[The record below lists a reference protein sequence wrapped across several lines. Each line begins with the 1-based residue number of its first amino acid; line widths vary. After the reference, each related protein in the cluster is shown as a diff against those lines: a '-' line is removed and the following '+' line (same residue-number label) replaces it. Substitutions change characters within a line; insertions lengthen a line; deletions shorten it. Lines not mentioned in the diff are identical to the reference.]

1 MKNAIQQ
8 GSLLDMPALEN
19 KEVKPSQPVREK
31 KMSRLEELITKLC
44 PNGVEYK
51 TLGELCTIYDGTHQT
66 PKYTTSGVKFVSVEN
81 IDDLY
86 SSKKYISIEDY
97 EKNYKIKPQ
106 KNDIFMTR
114 IGTIGYCTVVNGS
127 EPLAYYVTLTLIRPN
142 QDEIISKYVKY
153 IIESKH
159 GRKELWKRTLVNA
172 SPIKINLGEIGKIK
186 IPVPPLPIQEEIVR
200 ILDAF
205 SELTAELTAELAKR
219 KQQYQYYSK
228 CFIENYSSAILVPI
242 GDLGKWSGGK
252 TPSMASPEYWT
263 DGTIPWVS
271 SKDMKHFNMLDTEDH
286 ISDIAI
292 EEAGMKLLPAHSVAI
307 VTRSGI
313 LRHTLP
319 VAYIPFRATI
329 NQDIK
334 ALVPNKGI
342 SSRYIALT
350 LQAYSEDI
358 RIRTKKE
365 GGTVDSLEF
374 SKILKF
380 KVPVP
385 PLEEQ
390 ERIVSILDRFD
401 ALCNDLTS
409 GLPAE
414 IEARKKQYEY
424 YRDKLLTFK
433 EAV

>member
-19 KEVKPSQPVREK
+19 KEMKPSQPVIEK
-31 KMSRLEELITKLC
+31 KMSRLEELIAKFC

-51 TLGELCTIYDGTHQT
+51 PLGELCTIYDGTHQT

-114 IGTIGYCTVVNGS
+114 IGTIGACTVVNGS

-142 QDEIISKYVKY
+142 QNEIISKYVKY

-159 GRKELWKRTLVNA
+159 GRKELWRRTLVNA

-186 IPVPPLPIQEEIVR
+186 IPVPPLPVQEEIVR
-200 ILDAF
+200 ILDTF
-205 SELTAELTAELAKR
+205 SELTAELTAELTKR
-219 KQQYQYYSK
+219 KQQYQYYRDNLLELKSDTVQWK
-228 CFIENYSSAILVPI
+228 SFGSIASIVRGASPRPISQYVTDEDDGVNWIKI
-242 GDLGKWSGGK
+242 GD
-252 TPSMASPEYWT
+252 
-263 DGTIPWVS
+263 VS
-271 SKDMKHFNMLDTEDH
+271 TGSKYVTSTKEKITR
-286 ISDIAI
+286 
-292 EEAGMKLLPAHSVAI
+292 AGAK
-307 VTRSGI
+307 
-313 LRHTLP
+313 
-319 VAYIPFRATI
+319 
-329 NQDIK
+329 K
-334 ALVPNKGI
+334 
-342 SSRYIALT
+342 SRFV
-350 LQAYSEDI
+350 
-358 RIRTKKE
+358 KE
-365 GGTVDSLEF
+365 GDFILSNSMSFGRPYIMKTSGCIHDGWLSISQFETTYLSDFLYHLLNSSFVQKAFSQKASSGTVQNLNADIVKSIELP
-374 SKILKF
+374 I
-380 KVPVP
+380 P
-385 PLEEQ
+385 PLQEQ
-390 ERIVSILDRFD
+390 KRIVAILDRFD